1 MGNSSRR
8 KNFINFLNLYNMEN
22 EFLLKVKIS
31 RKMLDEIFYKSRKFE
46 DKWLVT
52 NTISRFAVTMIG
64 DRVILIKESM
74 KDEYN
79 PQVICVLK
87 TAEDILLIFSILQ
100 RLDAIHDLV
109 ENEETG
115 EVYEREF
122 NISDRL
128 STYFADREE
137 L

>member
-1 MGNSSRR
+1 
-8 KNFINFLNLYNMEN
+8 MEN